1 MKQAPSPMPGFN
13 LLVRLSDESNTA
25 ATNVK
30 ANANPHAYI
39 MYKTKRFRSEN
50 DLNAFVVLK
59 AKKVKKKKTKTEST
73 LNYWCFSENRN
84 FRIVNEIDNLPKI
97 KPQIKTDYAQPQK
110 GR

>member
-1 MKQAPSPMPGFN
+1 MKPFVWRAIPFMKQVPSPMPGFN

-30 ANANPHAYI
+30 MNANPHAYI

-59 AKKVKKKKTKTEST
+59 AKEKEKTTK
-73 LNYWCFSENRN
+73 NN
-84 FRIVNEIDNLPKI
+84 KI
-97 KPQIKTDYAQPQK
+97 KKSIKLLVFQ
-110 GR
+110 